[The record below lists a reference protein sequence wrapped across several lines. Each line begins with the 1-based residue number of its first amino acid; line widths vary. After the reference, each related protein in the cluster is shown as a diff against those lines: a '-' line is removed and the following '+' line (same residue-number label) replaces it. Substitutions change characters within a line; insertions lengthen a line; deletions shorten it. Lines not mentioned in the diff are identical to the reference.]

1 MSCACCCCS
10 RELTGT
16 NSRSKQIIKL
26 IKRYRTILTPVN
38 LSQQVLS
45 QHSAQPRKS
54 DMQLFRRHMLGEP
67 FCLLLDLAPVRSAS
81 NRYIIVTL
89 CRCWRYCNMWRICI
103 LWKNIGRHLYKVIK
117 YELSLELNQFVIY
130 GGISWDDLLILMECH
145 KREIWWN
152 LQIFSGWSN
161 VWLELLPR
169 HHLLESSSHRLP
181 AAVVTSTA
189 ESGFL
194 AEFPGGLSWPMSQAS
209 VFRTDGDIDT
219 ATTESTNSLSLDKH
233 WMS

>member
-1 MSCACCCCS
+1 M
-10 RELTGT
+10 LNQG
-16 NSRSKQIIKL
+16 
-26 IKRYRTILTPVN
+26 ILTCNSSVDTCWES
-38 LSQQVLS
+38 LSACFLIS
-45 QHSAQPRKS
+45 L
-54 DMQLFRRHMLGEP
+54 LFGAHQT
-67 FCLLLDLAPVRSAS
+67 V
-81 NRYIIVTL
+81 RYIIVTL
-89 CRCWRYCNMWRICI
+89 CRCWRYCNMWRICM

-117 YELSLELNQFVIY
+117 YELSLELNHFVIY

-194 AEFPGGLSWPMSQAS
+194 AEFPGGLSWRCHKLQCSVLMVILIQQQQSQQIVFLWTSIGWAS
-209 VFRTDGDIDT
+209 
-219 ATTESTNSLSLDKH
+219 
-233 WMS
+233 